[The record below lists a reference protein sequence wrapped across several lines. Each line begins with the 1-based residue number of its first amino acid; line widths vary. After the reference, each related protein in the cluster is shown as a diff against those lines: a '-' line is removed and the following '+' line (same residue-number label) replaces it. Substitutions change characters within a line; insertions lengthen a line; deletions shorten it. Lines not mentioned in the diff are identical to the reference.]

1 MTSTWVSERFLLAL
15 RSDVFRHVQGLSLGF
30 FERRRLGDVLSR
42 ITGDVDAVETFLL
55 SGVADGLYYVIRLG
69 VFLGLLFYLRWD
81 LTILALVIVPLFWC
95 AARRFSRL
103 IKAASRERRRRS
115 GSISAIA
122 EESLGNI
129 ALVQAY
135 NRQETEEHRFARESV
150 GKFRAAMASARIHAV
165 YSPIVEVIELTG
177 ALAVMGLGTWK
188 LAQGQLTL
196 GGLLVFLALL
206 SSLYSPIRGLSHL
219 TNTFYAASASAERII
234 ELLDQR
240 PQVVEAA
247 DARRIGRARGDV
259 EFRGVSFRYPGTSR
273 WALSDVSFQ
282 VTPGTTLA
290 LVGASGA
297 GKSTVGKLQLRFYDP
312 DQGSI
317 LLDGTDLRDLQLSEL
332 RENVAVVLQET
343 LVFHGTVRENIAYGR
358 PDAAEADIVA
368 AAHAADAHDFIQ
380 LLPEGYDTVVGQR
393 GRTLSGGQAQRL
405 AIARAMIRDA
415 PVLILDEPTT
425 GLDTQSGRRIM
436 EPLQP
441 AHGRADHHRH
451 LPQSD
456 HHPRRHLHRG
466 VGRRPGRRA
475 RHARGPAPARRG
487 LRPASPAERSDRPG
501 PLRLPIRSEGS
512 LMSRAMSRP
521 VPPLAPGAIPAPGY
535 EVLAHL
541 ARTGWLDL
549 YDAWSEER
557 DCRCVVKVLRP
568 DHRHEEQLRDRLLRE
583 GRWLRTFTH
592 PHLVRAYETF
602 ESPEPLVVLE
612 TLTGETLA
620 HLIGRSR
627 RMTGHRG
634 RGPSR
639 RAPVFRD
646 ALPPR
651 SRPVAPGP
659 QAVQRRRR
667 LRARQSARPERRT
680 TARKR
685 TSGRRHLLLHGSRTG
700 AWRAAVGRGRRVGHR
715 HNAVRSRRRRR
726 AVRHRRHHG
735 RDRRQ
740 RRHGRRGRL
749 VSAA

>member
-1 MTSTWVSERFLLAL
+1 MRRVSLHVLRRLLSVADDPDAVVAAAPPVAPRDAFRRFWPYTRGGRRFLIPILVFSVIGPVVDAAEIWLFKIVVDDVLVPRDLRPFLWIALAYTGLIIGSGVLGFADDVTSTWVSERFLLAL

-436 EPLQP
+436 EPLRRLM
-441 AHGRADHHRH
+441 AGRTTIVISHNLITTRDATSTVVLDGGRVVERGTHEDLLLR
-451 LPQSD
+451 D
-456 HHPRRHLHRG
+456 GAYARLHRLNG
-466 VGRRPGRRA
+466 VT
-475 RHARGPAPARRG
+475 GPALSVSPSAR
-487 LRPASPAERSDRPG
+487 
-501 PLRLPIRSEGS
+501 
-512 LMSRAMSRP
+512 
-521 VPPLAPGAIPAPGY
+521 
-535 EVLAHL
+535 
-541 ARTGWLDL
+541 
-549 YDAWSEER
+549 
-557 DCRCVVKVLRP
+557 KVL
-568 DHRHEEQLRDRLLRE
+568 
-583 GRWLRTFTH
+583 
-592 PHLVRAYETF
+592 
-602 ESPEPLVVLE
+602 S
-612 TLTGETLA
+612 
-620 HLIGRSR
+620 
-627 RMTGHRG
+627 
-634 RGPSR
+634 
-639 RAPVFRD
+639 
-646 ALPPR
+646 
-651 SRPVAPGP
+651 
-659 QAVQRRRR
+659 
-667 LRARQSARPERRT
+667 
-680 TARKR
+680 
-685 TSGRRHLLLHGSRTG
+685 
-700 AWRAAVGRGRRVGHR
+700 
-715 HNAVRSRRRRR
+715 
-726 AVRHRRHHG
+726 
-735 RDRRQ
+735 
-740 RRHGRRGRL
+740 
-749 VSAA
+749 